1 MGILC
6 DTFTKTFFETIDPK
20 SHYSR
25 LLSLDVFISLALHV
39 FLYLFTL
46 CSIIC
51 LLNLKVDKN
60 IYYKIF
66 MFLVIIMPLGYL
78 WRLSRSKSIYNYL
91 ISTGKNQ
98 EKSREEAMRLME
110 IGYFRFY
117 FLA

>member
-1 MGILC
+1 MGLLSN
-6 DTFTKTFFETIDPK
+6 TFTKTFFETIDPK

-25 LLSLDVFISLALHV
+25 LLSLDVFMSVVLHV
-39 FLYLFTL
+39 FLYLCAL

-51 LLNLKVDKN
+51 LLNLKIDKN
-60 IYYKIF
+60 IYFKVF
-66 MFLVIIMPLGYL
+66 TFLIIIMPLGYL
-78 WRLSRSKSIYNYL
+78 GRLSRSKSIYNYL

-117 FLA
+117 FIA